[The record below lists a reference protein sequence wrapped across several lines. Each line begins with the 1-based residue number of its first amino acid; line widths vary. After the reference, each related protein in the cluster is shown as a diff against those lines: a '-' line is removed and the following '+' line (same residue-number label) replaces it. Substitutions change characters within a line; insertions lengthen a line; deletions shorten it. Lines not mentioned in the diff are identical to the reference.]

1 MNNSEFN
8 FNATEVPTDEN
19 NRPPKPMHTVFRFD
33 MRILALWLLTKWKW
47 ITLVFC
53 ISLILFW
60 AIIKYL
66 GTYGNSA
73 WTAEAKVFHQTRS
86 EKVPSFYKPVETNTV
101 MQFIASR
108 DVAARV
114 TKKLKNSIEKLDGAM
129 LDNIQI
135 STDKTKKNMIIVSAS
150 SNSPQNAALIANA
163 VAEEGISEYVRRQNN
178 SLQVMSEERKS
189 QRDEIEREIAQLEA
203 DAEKFT
209 SPVTGLPPDIEL
221 SKLREEISMLTSKRD
236 EMVIR
241 IQGIDARRKTTE
253 MTLKETPKNVEFEIT
268 VDQTGKLGLEGKRA
282 ELTALRE
289 RYTDANPKVKVLAA
303 EIALLEK
310 TQKKEDS
317 QPPQKITYRKNST
330 YAELEYQLAN
340 IKIDELSSKVLRE
353 KYDYERKSKREKISE
368 LLEKNKAFTL
378 LNRRIK
384 MLQDKSAKISDNIN
398 DIEFIIGSA
407 VPDVYLFE
415 SAKTPSSSNIRK
427 ARIKVAAFS
436 LFTTLVF
443 ITCMAAYKIS
453 RMKITSSKEYA
464 IALGVED
471 LGEIPERKSVSSDEY
486 EASIQKLRRN
496 IVQAAKGG
504 KRFAVFDF
512 DKPPASDGGDVLAE
526 ILNLSAING
535 KTSFRLKCLP
545 LSQKPEKEFKASP
558 DDKIAESLISVVKM
572 IDRGFF
578 YFQNGYCLDVAEC
591 DLLKF
596 DLGILAKNFDI
607 ITIEAVCGENSGLL
621 ASQLAREANFCLI
634 SAKFETTSKFELAE
648 NIEQVKANSETK
660 IGGFLTDSV
669 KPYYKA

>member
-1 MNNSEFN
+1 MQYLLLMNNSEFN

-189 QRDEIEREIAQLEA
+189 QRDEMI
-203 DAEKFT
+203 
-209 SPVTGLPPDIEL
+209 
-221 SKLREEISMLTSKRD
+221 
-236 EMVIR
+236 IR

-317 QPPQKITYRKNST
+317 QPPQKITDRKNST

-353 KYDYERKSKREKISE
+353 KYDYEIKSKREKISE

-496 IVQAAKGG
+496 IVQAAEGG